1 MKESVFLFLL
11 IGSLDTLEEKYVGR
25 PNSCEDTINLMQ
37 KLEKKYKNINGYL
50 CVDSRLARKKFMH
63 KPTPQEEFIIK
74 EIKELTLPPKPVGKP
89 LILKKKYETN

>member
-25 PNSCEDTINLMQ
+25 LNSCEDTINLMQ

-63 KPTPQEEFIIK
+63 NPTPPEQKVIDDV
-74 EIKELTLPPKPVGKP
+74 KELLPEPISKP
-89 LILKKKYETN
+89 LILRKKNETN